1 MNNIHPTA
9 IIEKGAEIA
18 DNAII
23 GAYSI
28 IGPNVKIGSDNRIGH
43 HCNITGYTA
52 IGKNNNFSPFC
63 SIGTGPQDIGYK
75 NEPTK
80 LTIGDNNTFK
90 EFITINTGTLKDNGE
105 TIVGNNNYLM
115 AYCHVGHDGILGD
128 NIIMANGVQLGGH
141 VNIGNYVSLGGLAG
155 VHHLVTIGEHAFV
168 GGAAKIIQDVPPY
181 MIAEGNPGKV
191 RSLNIIGLQ
200 RRGFSK
206 ETITA
211 LEESYKLI
219 WRSKLTSVQAFQQL
233 LSAPESNT
241 CKEVL
246 HLIQFLQNT
255 YKGKFGRYKESLR
268 KIPAR

>member
-18 DNAII
+18 DNVVI

-28 IGPNVKIGSDNRIGH
+28 IGSNVKIGADNRIGH
-43 HCNITGYTA
+43 HCNITGYTT

-63 SIGTGPQDIGYK
+63 SIGTPPQDIGYK
-75 NEPTK
+75 DEPTK
-80 LTIGDNNTFK
+80 LIIGDNNTFK

-115 AYCHVGHDGILGD
+115 AYCHIGHDGILGD

-141 VNIGNYVSLGGLAG
+141 VNIENYASLGGLAG
-155 VHHLVTIGEHAFV
+155 VHHLVTIGEHSFI

-200 RRGFSK
+200 RRGFPK

-219 WRSKLTSVQAFQQL
+219 WRSKLTSAQAFQQL